1 MLYSWLTEKWYICC
15 LQEALL
21 SGVPQSQEACWSHH
35 QPLLNGKVDC
45 SCLHSN
51 DSCWNPIPTLISLHS
66 QMRSTGIPELTCVE
80 DTDYIR
86 TVLMLSEQEHE
97 AERHFEQ
104 KVIKKC
110 LDLGWTVQVMWWI
123 HLRRKRASWK
133 LCITDIHN
141 VFASDTSWLL
151 FINPWSCLIY
161 QF

>member
-1 MLYSWLTEKWYICC
+1 MSWEERYTTSSMTFIILYQYITNNCIHGLQRSDTFATYKKLCCRAFLTLRKHANLIIN
-15 LQEALL
+15 LFSMVSLIAT
-21 SGVPQSQEACWSHH
+21 
-35 QPLLNGKVDC
+35 
-45 SCLHSN
+45 
-51 DSCWNPIPTLISLHS
+51 TLILMTVAAFHCLPSPLSIS

-123 HLRRKRASWK
+123 HLRRKRAS
-133 LCITDIHN
+133 
-141 VFASDTSWLL
+141 
-151 FINPWSCLIY
+151 
-161 QF
+161 